1 MKNLFWFL
9 FELRE
14 KVPDPGNTKENY
26 QSLMWKRNIKLEI
39 YPKKKKNTKQPAT
52 YENRK
57 IFDMKL
63 VITEHPKLYMNYPRL

>member
-1 MKNLFWFL
+1 MKKKYKIRNLS
-9 FELRE
+9 
-14 KVPDPGNTKENY
+14 K
-26 QSLMWKRNIKLEI
+26 
-39 YPKKKKNTKQPAT
+39 KKKKNTKQPAT